1 MTNYWPLSLL
11 TGFLRYSEKAMSSRL
26 SQHLQ
31 FYSILVTEQYGF
43 RKGISTEGAAF
54 RLTDTV
60 FNSVYQKM
68 HVGGILCDTP
78 KAFGCVNLE
87 ILLAKLHLYGIRGV
101 YENWFRSYLAKR
113 RQSFK

>member
-1 MTNYWPLSLL
+1 
-11 TGFLRYSEKAMSSRL
+11 MSSRL
-26 SQHLQ
+26 SQHLH

-54 RLTDTV
+54 RLTGIV
-60 FNSVYQKM
+60 FNSLYQKM
-68 HVGGILCDTP
+68 HVRGIFCDTP

-101 YENWFRSYLAKR
+101 YKIGSGLI
-113 RQSFK
+113 